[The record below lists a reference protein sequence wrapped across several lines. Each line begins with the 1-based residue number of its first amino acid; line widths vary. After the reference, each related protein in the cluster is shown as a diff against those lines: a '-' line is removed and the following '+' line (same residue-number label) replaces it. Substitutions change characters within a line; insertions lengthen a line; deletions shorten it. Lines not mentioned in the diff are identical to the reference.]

1 MRSWLSQTTFT
12 WRISYLMF
20 IYTPVDRAISA
31 FLRTIFS
38 STGSGIYIWHF
49 SVLQVRD
56 NHFCRR
62 RWYCCSLLS
71 PQPRESP
78 CRNGLPASRSW
89 MVAPHFPRRWHSV
102 VLRDT
107 CQMPSSHSTTLCST
121 SSPFSFSS
129 LAGIPN
135 PRWMPFSQNSWQ
147 MCISSCW
154 TTFKCGYF
162 CPMIRRRGRRE
173 SA

>member
-1 MRSWLSQTTFT
+1 MIYYLTHVIYANGKKALACWCKDEKLTVTNHIYLKNQLFDVYLYTSRSCHFCGRFFQARVVVS
-12 WRISYLMF
+12 
-20 IYTPVDRAISA
+20 
-31 FLRTIFS
+31 
-38 STGSGIYIWHF
+38 IWHF

-62 RWYCCSLLS
+62 RCYCCSLLS

-102 VLRDT
+102 VLRHT
-107 CQMPSSHSTTLCST
+107 CQMPSSHSTTLFST

-135 PRWMPFSQNSWQ
+135 PRWMPILPELLTDVHQ
-147 MCISSCW
+147 
-154 TTFKCGYF
+154 
-162 CPMIRRRGRRE
+162 
-173 SA
+173 